1 VEQLLFKTDAVAKSG
16 QAIAHHYA
24 ALSIA
29 IVKDVHPV
37 RG

>member
-1 VEQLLFKTDAVAKSG
+1 LLFETDAVAKSG
-16 QAIAHHYA
+16 QAIAQHYA
-24 ALSIA
+24 ALYTP